1 MTWRLSVEPEAE
13 LDIEVADEWHETE
26 RRGLGIAFLD
36 AVRAALAAVEREP
49 RIYGELMPGLRRAK
63 LRRFQYLLYF
73 RVQREDVIVIACLDG
88 RRDPLLWQARAGA

>member
-13 LDIEVADEWHETE
+13 LDIEVAAEWHETE

-49 RIYGELMPGLRRAK
+49 LIYGELLPGLRRVK
-63 LRRFQYLLYF
+63 LRRFQHLLYF
-73 RVQREDVIVIACLDG
+73 RVPHEDVIVIACLDG
-88 RRDPLLWQARAGA
+88 RRDPLLWRARAGA

>member
-13 LDIEVADEWHETE
+13 LDIEVAGEWHETE

-49 RIYGELMPGLRRAK
+49 LIYGELMPGLRRVK
-63 LRRFQYLLYF
+63 LRRFQFLLYY
-73 RVQREDVIVIACLDG
+73 RVQRQDVIVIACLDG
-88 RRDPLLWQARAGA
+88 RRDPDVWRLRAGA